1 MDVSVPSRCGRF
13 ARPASYGERDMIQ
26 TVGFPEPAHDI
37 HVLYGLPGGSF
48 YKIVYS
54 GYKNKPLVP
63 SGYFDTDIA
72 VVGPFYV

>member
-1 MDVSVPSRCGRF
+1 MDVSIPGRCGRF
-13 ARPASYGERDMIQ
+13 VSPVLQREGDMIQ

-63 SGYFDTDIA
+63 FSYFDTDVA